1 MADAPV
7 LGALCRLRYPSRS
20 RIDASDVELCASH
33 TLRSPRVGTRTDGDS
48 NLQSP
53 DPECGLLVR
62 VSRSNSPNSI
72 HRSIHVPAEE
82 GVDGLRRLPR
92 CGCDV
97 AVVVGHLPGGVPY
110 DRHPHW
116 IAEASLTQ
124 HRRME
129 VTEVVDPNPGNP
141 AGVTEPVEHVDN
153 RRA

>member
-1 MADAPV
+1 MPATSSYA
-7 LGALCRLRYPSRS
+7 RLTLSDRP
-20 RIDASDVELCASH
+20 ASGQEQMGIRTFNPLIQS
-33 TLRSPRVGTRTDGDS
+33 VGI
-48 NLQSP
+48 
-53 DPECGLLVR
+53 LVR

-97 AVVVGHLPGGVPY
+97 AVLVGHLPGGVPY

-129 VTEVVDPNPGNP
+129 VTEVVDPNPGNS